1 MTNQEILDYY
11 TGRVVYQFN
20 GTVDELQQLQEETE
34 NSYNY
39 IRVQDQIYFIAQ
51 NAVEDQRAVV
61 LTGV

>member
-20 GTVDELQQLQEETE
+20 GNVDELQQLQEETE

-39 IRVQDQIYFIAQ
+39 IRVQDQIYFVAQ
-51 NAVEDQRAVV
+51 NAVEDPRAVV